1 MERRDFIRWTTAA
14 SAGPFILPGMK
25 MDRQLSDGKEMRILF
40 QGDSITDAGRDKKNQ
55 NANTAGGLG
64 SGYAFLASGRL
75 FELYPQLNLRIHNR
89 GISGH
94 KVHQLAERWEEDT
107 VDLRPDVL
115 SIMIGVND
123 HWHTLSGRYDG
134 TAKVY
139 RNDYDDL
146 LRETV
151 RKLPSVKLIICE
163 PFILTDVEK
172 INRDEWIPLFD
183 EYRTIS
189 RNLAAKY
196 DAVFVPFQSI
206 FDQALL
212 RAPAEYWAA
221 DGVHPSIAG
230 AQLMADAWVKGFQR
244 SLMS

>member
-14 SAGPFILPGMK
+14 SAGPFIIPGMK
-25 MDRQLSDGKEMRILF
+25 TDRQDSRGKGMRILF

-64 SGYAFLASGRL
+64 SGYTFLASGRL
-75 FELYPQLNLRIHNR
+75 LELYPQMNLRIHNR

-107 VDLRPDVL
+107 LDLRPDVL

-123 HWHTLSGRYDG
+123 HWHTLAGRYDG

-151 RKLPSVKLIICE
+151 QKLPSVKLIICE

-172 INRDEWIPLFD
+172 INRDEWIPVFD
-183 EYRTIS
+183 EYRAIS
-189 RNLAAKY
+189 RDLATKY
-196 DAVFVPFQSI
+196 DAVFVPFQSV